1 MEQPNKN
8 KRQAG
13 QSVAFYTAL
22 VVCLIAAGVG
32 TWQLLQPQEAGED
45 VSAVSSA
52 VALPAPEPEP
62 EDVPE
67 AVTEDASPVL
77 KPADAEPSASDTKP
91 KSDAEPSA
99 SDGKAKSD
107 TKPSTS
113 DGKAKSDT
121 KPSTSDGKAKSDTKP
136 STSDAKA
143 KSDTKPSGGKSTSDK
158 KPSTSGGKATS
169 ATGGAVR
176 PLTGETVTGFSMD
189 KLLYNETMRDWRTH
203 DGIDIAA
210 DAGAAVAAAK
220 AGTVESV
227 TADPI
232 MGTTVVIRHAD
243 KWETV
248 YSSLTD
254 MPEVEAGDE
263 VTAGQVIG
271 YAGETAASE
280 SALGTHLHFTVL
292 NDGTPVDPETFFS

>member
-32 TWQLLQPQEAGED
+32 TWQLLRPQEAGED
-45 VSAVSSA
+45 VSAASSA
-52 VALPAPEPEP
+52 VALPAPEP
-62 EDVPE
+62 VPE
-67 AVTEDASPVL
+67 AVAGEDVPDAVTEEASPVL
-77 KPADAEPSASDTKP
+77 KPADAEPSASNEKP
-91 KSDAEPSA
+91 KSDA
-99 SDGKAKSD
+99 
-107 TKPSTS
+107 KPSTS
-113 DGKAKSDT
+113 DE
-121 KPSTSDGKAKSDTKP
+121 KAKSDTKP

-143 KSDTKPSGGKSTSDK
+143 KSDTKPSTSDGKAKSDAKASTSDK
-158 KPSTSGGKATS
+158 KSSTSSGKTTS
-169 ATGGAVR
+169 DKKQSASDKKSPGDTVR
-176 PLTGETVTGFSMD
+176 PLSGETVTGFSMD

-263 VTAGQVIG
+263 VAAGQVIG